1 MPKHDLFISHASEDK
16 DDFVRPLANALER
29 LELDVWY
36 DEFSVTFG
44 DSVSASIDAG
54 LKDSRYGVLVLSRNF
69 LSKRWPEYEYRSLIA
84 LEDGKQ
90 KRIIPIWHNVTRD
103 ELLAYSPYL
112 ADKVA
117 ILSAG
122 KEPLSVALEVMRIAV
137 PEKFTELVRRHAAQ
151 QASKDLPS
159 MELRKIS
166 KWPFMWGPLKQS
178 ELRRLRL
185 VREILAEVFPQTW
198 EDLVSDFRR
207 DMPSAREGEI
217 QIWERL
223 AGIYAVISRKYSL
236 TKGQKQSLFAE
247 LMRESLAIPVSPDS
261 KNPEWI
267 LRAVED
273 YRESLPDGGE

>member
-1 MPKHDLFISHASEDK
+1 MSKHDLFISHASEDK
-16 DDFVRPLANALER
+16 DDFVRPLASALEM

-36 DEFSVTFG
+36 DEFSITFG

-54 LKDSRYGVLVLSRNF
+54 LRDSRYGVLVLSRNF

-84 LEDGKQ
+84 LEAGKQ

-103 ELLAYSPYL
+103 ELLTYSPYL

-117 ILSAG
+117 IQTAG
-122 KEPLSVALEVMRIAV
+122 KEPLSVALEVMRIAA
-137 PEKFTELVRRHAAQ
+137 PKKFTELVRRHAAQ
-151 QASKDLPS
+151 QASKNLPP
-159 MELRKIS
+159 MELSKIS

-185 VREILAEVFPQTW
+185 VREVLTEVFPQTW
-198 EDLVSDFRR
+198 EDLVSDFRK

-223 AGIYAVISRKYSL
+223 AGTYAVISGKYSL
-236 TKGQKQSLFAE
+236 TKAQKKSLFAE
-247 LMRESLAIPVSPDS
+247 LMRESLAIPSSPDS
-261 KNPEWI
+261 KSPEWL
-267 LRAVED
+267 LRAIED
-273 YRESLPDGGE
+273 YRESLPDGDE